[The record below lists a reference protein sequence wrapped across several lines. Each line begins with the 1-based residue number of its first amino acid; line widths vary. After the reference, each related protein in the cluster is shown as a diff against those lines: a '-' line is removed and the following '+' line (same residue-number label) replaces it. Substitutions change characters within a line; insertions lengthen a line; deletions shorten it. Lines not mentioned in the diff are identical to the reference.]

1 MSLLSYIFPRIIL
14 KTSSSYN
21 REIRVLEESGKY
33 KLLVNGSRQSGSY
46 IAMLW
51 RRAFLNFSIAHL
63 PVSRILVLGVGG
75 GTVFGL
81 LKRFFPQAAMT
92 GVDIDPT
99 ILDIAEKYFGLADMQ
114 GLTLIHDDA
123 QGFVHK
129 TREHYDLVIVDLF
142 FGREIPEF
150 VTKDIFLTDLK
161 RLTSPGGR
169 IVINFLRELEYQ
181 DKSDTFMQLLSKKF
195 ARVADFP
202 IEKNRFFFISHK

>member
-21 REIRVLEESGKY
+21 REIRVLEEAGQY
-33 KLLVNGSRQSGSY
+33 KLLVNGSWQSGTY

-51 RRAFLNFSIAHL
+51 RKAFQKFGIPSLL
-63 PVSRILVLGVGG
+63 VSRILVLGVGG
-75 GTVFGL
+75 GTVFGI
-81 LKRFFPQAAMT
+81 LKRLFPQAAMT

-99 ILDIAEKYFGLADMQ
+99 ILDIAEKYFGLADMP

-142 FGREIPEF
+142 FGGVIPEF
-150 VTKDIFLTDLK
+150 VTKEPFLGDL
-161 RLTSPGGR
+161 RRITSPHGS
-169 IVINFLRELEYQ
+169 IVINYLRELEYQ
-181 DKSDTFMQLLSKKF
+181 DKSDRFMKLLGKKF
-195 ARVADFP
+195 PHVVDFP
-202 IEKNRFFFISHK
+202 IERNRFFFVSVT